1 MPGREG
7 NSSCIQFGQF
17 GQRLSKLWR
26 TPRPHR
32 AEGSGDNSAA
42 ERKKHTGVPDAKI
55 EGDAT
60 AGALAA
66 HTAEIWKLRR
76 AGNSKSEI
84 ARQLQIC
91 RTSVRRILGARS

>member
-1 MPGREG
+1 MNLGIVIPVFNQLAYTRQCLD
-7 NSSCIQFGQF
+7 SLC
-17 GQRLSKLWR
+17 
-26 TPRPHR
+26 R
-32 AEGSGDNSAA
+32 AGI
-42 ERKKHTGVPDAKI
+42 PDAKI

-60 AGALAA
+60 AGASAA

-76 AGNSKSEI
+76 AGNSKSEL